1 MLWTA
6 YEKCPVY
13 AGKVVSANLEGA
25 YVYPFLSHAP
35 MEPEE
40 LHRALSRAL
49 RNNTCLFFGAKPP
62 DHNAFMVCLGRK

>member
-13 AGKVVSANLEGA
+13 AGKVVSANLESA

-35 MEPEE
+35 MEPENSTRTFTGSQKQ
-40 LHRALSRAL
+40 HVP
-49 RNNTCLFFGAKPP
+49 LFWGETP
-62 DHNAFMVCLGRK
+62 

>member
-13 AGKVVSANLEGA
+13 VGKVVSANLEGA

-35 MEPEE
+35 MEPENCTAHFHG
-40 LHRALSRAL
+40 L
-49 RNNTCLFFGAKPP
+49 
-62 DHNAFMVCLGRK
+62 